1 MVISKEK
8 ISKLYPFESKYLEIR
23 NYRYHYIDEGDGDAI
38 IMLHGNPTWSFLF
51 RNLVLGLKNQYRV
64 IVPDHLGCGF
74 SDKPQDYN
82 YRLELHIDN
91 LEDLVMHLH
100 LKKVTLL
107 MHDWGAA
114 IGMGFATRYPER
126 IKRLIITNSVA
137 FSMPGHI
144 PLRIAFCRIP
154 RLGEIL
160 IRKWNL
166 FSLAAVRMT
175 VAKPLSCDV
184 REAYI
189 MPYDSFENRIAVYS
203 FVKDIPMSFR
213 DSSYEL
219 IKNIE
224 SGIWMFRESP
234 VLLIWGMKDWCFTPK
249 FLKKWIDFLPNAKV
263 VRLEN
268 ACHWL
273 FEDEPGEILQNVRE
287 FMEKK

>member
-114 IGMGFATRYPER
+114 IGQRCEGP
-126 IKRLIITNSVA
+126 
-137 FSMPGHI
+137 
-144 PLRIAFCRIP
+144 
-154 RLGEIL
+154 
-160 IRKWNL
+160 
-166 FSLAAVRMT
+166 
-175 VAKPLSCDV
+175 
-184 REAYI
+184 
-189 MPYDSFENRIAVYS
+189 
-203 FVKDIPMSFR
+203 
-213 DSSYEL
+213 
-219 IKNIE
+219 
-224 SGIWMFRESP
+224 
-234 VLLIWGMKDWCFTPK
+234 
-249 FLKKWIDFLPNAKV
+249 
-263 VRLEN
+263 
-268 ACHWL
+268 
-273 FEDEPGEILQNVRE
+273 
-287 FMEKK
+287 